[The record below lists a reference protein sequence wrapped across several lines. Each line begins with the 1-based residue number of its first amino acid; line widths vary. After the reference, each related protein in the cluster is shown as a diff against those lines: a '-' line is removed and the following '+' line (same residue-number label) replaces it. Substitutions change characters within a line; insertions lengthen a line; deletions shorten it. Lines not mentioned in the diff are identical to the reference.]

1 MVSRVWT
8 DRRFL
13 AIVFLGEVLLGDLEF
28 FGLTGDFDL
37 SIVDLKVL
45 AAFGEEAFLLLT
57 ETGDPLLA

>member
-1 MVSRVWT
+1 M
-8 DRRFL
+8 
-13 AIVFLGEVLLGDLEF
+13 GDLEF

-37 SIVDLKVL
+37 SIVDLKVR